1 MFALT
6 QEEGRKPGKWRDEDA
21 YSWHHYDPL
30 FKLHCLLVPVLATL
44 FLKATSPARFDKSHF
59 TDAQDQGDQVT
70 CLRSQRH
77 CGLGGNFQQVRSKAP
92 VLSPMYSHIASC
104 N

>member
-44 FLKATSPARFDKSHF
+44 FQLHQLDLISPILQMHK
-59 TDAQDQGDQVT
+59 T
-70 CLRSQRH
+70 
-77 CGLGGNFQQVRSKAP
+77 KE
-92 VLSPMYSHIASC
+92 IK
-104 N
+104 